1 MVAALGERIAAW
13 HLAGL
18 SGPRGVSVEA
28 FAERLRGGAAEA
40 GQRHASVAEALAAA
54 RAAAGEGE
62 RILVFG
68 SFHTA
73 AEALQ
78 ALADG

>member
-1 MVAALGERIAAW
+1 VAALGERIDAW

-18 SGPRGVSVEA
+18 SGPRGVTVDA
-28 FAERLRGGAAEA
+28 FAQRLSDTAAAA

-54 RAAAGEGE
+54 RAAAGEGD
-62 RILVFG
+62 RSLVFG

-73 AEALQ
+73 AAALQ
-78 ALADG
+78 ALADE